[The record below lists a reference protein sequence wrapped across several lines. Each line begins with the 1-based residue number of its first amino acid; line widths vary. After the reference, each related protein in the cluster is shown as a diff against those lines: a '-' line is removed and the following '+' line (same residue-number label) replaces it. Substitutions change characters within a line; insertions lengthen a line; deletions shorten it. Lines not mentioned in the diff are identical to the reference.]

1 MATDVG
7 TLQGKLELDM
17 SGFNT
22 AMNQATNLVRQ
33 FGQQL
38 QGALGS
44 AATQSF
50 SATNQA
56 VQNLAAEMQSLTAN
70 AQNLISSLG
79 QVNSQ
84 MAGFLNTMQTSSSLG
99 NNMNGAAQGAQ
110 NTADATRQASANSR
124 EAARGANQ
132 LNSNLSGASSNAS
145 RTAQNTR
152 GAAAGANRA
161 ANNANKLNKNLQQS
175 AAFAN
180 NVKHILSGI
189 IISQSFYRLLGVMQ
203 DLVSNANQF
212 MLYMEQSE
220 VSFKYLLG
228 SAENASGFL
237 QSLQDF
243 AVSSPLDMQG
253 ATQSARLL
261 MTMGVEAQNVVG
273 VLRVLTDAATVAGGD
288 MEDTI
293 YRISLALG
301 QMLQSGTVKA
311 QEIRQLVNANIPV
324 LEILREELGLTADQV
339 ANIGKEG
346 VNSATAVN
354 AILHGLQKRF
364 SGASLD
370 MQKTLTGA
378 MSAAKDSFY
387 VLYNIAM
394 QGPFN
399 TLREKVVSLA
409 DALQYLA
416 QIARNTGIG
425 GVFEKLVP
433 PSLQPII
440 RNVIGAIGQLGY
452 ALKYVAL
459 VASDI
464 FGASFVELA
473 HIFSLI
479 LPPISIFL
487 NAIMQLAHY
496 ILQICPVLRY
506 AIGMFVAFSILSKI
520 GTIVMWFW
528 RVMGLGKICMMIAS
542 WVGTLMKALAGLA
555 AVMVAHPAVLIFT
568 LIVGAALAATGA
580 IQKLI
585 NKFKELFSMIGLKWA
600 NMNKTL
606 NQNLNIGYD
615 PKKIMSPIKKKDQD
629 NATKYN
635 NTLQNIADSLGD
647 VGKGADK
654 AGKKL
659 KQNFNQ
665 SFDEV
670 YTINPTK
677 DAASDLG
684 AGGLGDIDLSDA
696 IGQLD
701 DFNSALGELGD
712 FDFSGWDQNF
722 MDEWDKMWESIKS
735 YISDYGVG
743 ALLAGVLTT
752 LLTGNPW
759 LGLAAGLA
767 ALFWPAIADALGL
780 TEAQGQTIL
789 GAAIGA
795 LLGAVIAKICGAG
808 LLQGAVWSGIG
819 ALIFA
824 GLWPAIQEYMDSGD
838 WKKSL
843 EALNFTLFGAG
854 IGALIGNLIG
864 GPIGAGIGALIGG
877 FLGNGIEGGIDAW
890 INGGTWQDIVQGF
903 SWDSIGAGIGAL
915 IGTCIAPGI
924 GTALGAA
931 IGLML
936 GNLVE
941 LIIDG
946 LITGDWDVE
955 GIAKAIGTIILAAI
969 GLITGGPVGLLIGV
983 GISSL
988 VSWIYD
994 KMKEDFETTGDA
1006 FSVPI
1011 STTIGTSLGAAI
1023 GLVAGGPAGSG
1034 IGAAIGSLV
1043 GWIFGKLT
1051 DGIESNAGG
1060 FDKIGTELGLGI
1072 GGAIG
1077 FIVGGPAGAAIGTAL
1092 GSLVGWMVGEWA
1104 YIFSNYDISEIGEAL
1119 KQWLIDS
1126 VTSIFSYD
1134 WTSDLF
1140 ELAGFFFEDA
1150 IDAFKEQDWGRLGK
1164 DILLGILSGISGA
1177 LSAIFEPIARIF
1189 TGIWDAL
1196 CDVFGIHSPAKEMEP
1211 IGKNILLGLLEGLV
1225 GAISSIAGYIAGVGA
1240 EIISTI
1246 GGWFTGIGS
1255 KVVGWLSDAKE
1266 AIGGWITDTASA
1278 IGGWV
1283 SDRVADF
1290 TSWATNTKDKI
1301 TGWVSDTASS
1311 IGGWITDTASSIGGW
1326 ISDTASGIGDW
1337 VTDTASSI
1345 GDWVTDTASNIGGW
1359 VTDTASD
1366 IGSWVTDTATSI
1378 GGWITN
1384 TASDIGGW
1392 VTDTASNIGGWVTDR
1407 ATDFANFAS
1416 DGVSKVANWAADT
1429 ASSIGSWITDT
1440 GSSIGSWVSNRVSDF
1455 GNWANNTKEKIGNWV
1470 TNTKEKIGNW
1480 STDTKEKFSN
1490 WASDTKNKVVTWATD
1505 VKNKVVNWAS
1515 ETKGKFTTWV
1525 SDTKS
1530 KIQNWASDTKGN
1542 VVSWVSDTKDKL
1554 FTWASNTKEKIG
1566 DWWSDVKGKF
1576 QNFKNLSFTD
1586 WCSNTFNT
1594 ISNWCS
1600 NVWSSIKDKIGNAI
1614 NKVKEFLGLSS
1625 SGANVSVN
1633 VSGGAAGHA
1642 TGGVFNREHWARF
1655 AEGNKAEAIIPLENK
1670 TAMQPFVD
1678 AVSDGLTA
1686 SLAPIMSSVNK
1697 GGGNDLQPLYVGTL
1711 IADERGLKELERK
1724 MQIIRVKE
1732 NRRG

>member
-84 MAGFLNTMQTSSSLG
+84 MAGFLNTIQTSSSLG

-110 NTADATRQASANSR
+110 NTADATRQASDNSR

-175 AAFAN
+175 AAFAD

-387 VLYNIAM
+387 VLYNVAM

-399 TLREKVVSLA
+399 ALREKVVSLA

-585 NKFKELFSMIGLKWA
+585 NKLKELFSMIGLKWA

-615 PKKIMSPIKKKDQD
+615 PKKIMSPIKKKEQD

-743 ALLAGVLTT
+743 ALLAGVLTA

-759 LGLAAGLA
+759 IGLAAGLA

-946 LITGDWDVE
+946 LVTGDWDVE

-1023 GLVAGGPAGSG
+1023 GLVAGGPAGAG

-1077 FIVGGPAGAAIGTAL
+1077 FIAGGPAGAAIGAAL

-1126 VTSIFSYD
+1126 VTSVFSYD
-1134 WTSDLF
+1134 WTRDLF

-1150 IDAFKEQDWGRLGK
+1150 IDAFKEQDWGRLGE
-1164 DILLGILSGISGA
+1164 DILKGILAGITGI
-1177 LSAIFEPIARIF
+1177 LSAIFEPIARVF
-1189 TGIWDAL
+1189 KGIWDAF
-1196 CDVFGIHSPAKEMEP
+1196 CDLFGIHSPAKEMEP
-1211 IGKNILLGLLEGLV
+1211 IGKNILFGLLEGLV

-1246 GGWFTGIGS
+1246 GGWFTSIGS

-1290 TSWATNTKDKI
+1290 TSWATNTKDKV

-1311 IGGWITDTASSIGGW
+1311 IGGWITGTASSIGGW
-1326 ISDTASGIGDW
+1326 ISDTASGIGGW

-1345 GDWVTDTASNIGGW
+1345 GSWVTDTASNIGGW
-1359 VTDTASD
+1359 ATDTASN

-1384 TASDIGGW
+1384 TASAIGGW

-1455 GNWANNTKEKIGNWV
+1455 GNWATNTKEKIGNWV

-1530 KIQNWASDTKGN
+1530 NIQNWASVTKGN

-1678 AVSDGLTA
+1678 AVSNGLTA
-1686 SLAPIMSSVNK
+1686 SLAPIISSVNK